1 MTHNSDL
8 FRAWIIDNITS
19 QRLIDIALRQVDV
32 QDSNIREVFDWNFQR
47 GCHNNKITLED
58 VSIIFS
64 CIMLTLTRPIGLPF
78 HEPVAQEITDQ
89 R

>member
-1 MTHNSDL
+1 MIISFTSVFVNNFLNLGKVTHNSDL

-47 GCHNNKITLED
+47 GCHNNKLTLED
-58 VSIIFS
+58 VSMIF
-64 CIMLTLTRPIGLPF
+64 LT
-78 HEPVAQEITDQ
+78 
-89 R
+89 